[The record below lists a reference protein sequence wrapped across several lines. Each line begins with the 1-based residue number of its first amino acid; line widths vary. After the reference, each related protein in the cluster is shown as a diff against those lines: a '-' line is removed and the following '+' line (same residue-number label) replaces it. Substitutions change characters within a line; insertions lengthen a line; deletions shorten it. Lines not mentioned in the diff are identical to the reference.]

1 MYSFNITYLTEKL
14 TPPALR
20 QVRIL
25 AFMRVITAPLAYK
38 WRDFLEYING
48 SSYTEFDY
56 SSPYTVGDRVRY
68 GYAIY
73 ECIQDASLIIP
84 YGNPDYWLLINKDFV
99 GVDARRKFNSQKLV
113 FEYVLNLYLNTTPT
127 TLPLI
132 YTTRNTV
139 DSNGFYIGAKG
150 YGDRGEIGKSVSQND
165 FIGTGYTLGQYA
177 MTIYVPL
184 ALYNSLATTAN
195 DREQR
200 VRNVADKYVMAGI
213 EYNVLTY

>member
-1 MYSFNITYLTEKL
+1 MYSFNATYLVEKL

-20 QVRIL
+20 QARIL
-25 AFMRVITAPLAYK
+25 AYLRVLTVSLSYK
-38 WRDFLEYING
+38 WLDFLEFINS
-48 SSYTEFDY
+48 SSYPDFDI
-56 SSPYTVGDRVRY
+56 SSPYTVGDRVKY

-73 ECIQDASLIIP
+73 ECVKNASLIIP

-99 GVDARRKFNSQKLV
+99 GIDARRKFNSQKIV

-127 TLPLI
+127 TIPLI

-139 DSNGFYIGAKG
+139 DANGFYIGSIG
-150 YGDRGEIGKSVSQND
+150 YGERGELAKQVNQND

-213 EYNVLTY
+213 TYNVLTY